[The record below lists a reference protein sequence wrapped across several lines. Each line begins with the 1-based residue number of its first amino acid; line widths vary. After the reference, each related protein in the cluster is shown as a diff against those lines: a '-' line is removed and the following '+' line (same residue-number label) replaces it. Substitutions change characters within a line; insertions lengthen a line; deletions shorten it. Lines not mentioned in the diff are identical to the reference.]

1 MESAKIKER
10 KMSNNNTKSDFQI
23 LVSKCIGKKIKEARL
38 DYEVLVDYF
47 DKETQ
52 MVLKKPIKKLC
63 TQTKLAKNIGVTF
76 QQVQKY
82 EKGKNLVSTDKL
94 LLICAFFKKPLAYFL
109 HEAIELMRQ
118 DTSLTNNPIAPSLNE
133 FGDNTSSKCH

>member
-1 MESAKIKER
+1 
-10 KMSNNNTKSDFQI
+10 MSNNNTKSDFQI
-23 LVSKCIGKKIKEARL
+23 LVDKCICKKIKEARL

-47 DKETQ
+47 DKETKK
-52 MVLKKPIKKLC
+52 VWKKPIKKLC

-82 EKGKNLVSTDKL
+82 EKGINGVGIDKL
-94 LLICAFFKKPLAYFL
+94 LLICAFFRKPLAYFL
-109 HEAIELMRQ
+109 HEATELLRQ